1 MKRAW
6 CSGLL
11 AAGAAAATAAMA
23 LAAAPAAAQTWP
35 ARPIRIVVPFTPGS
49 GTDVIARAV
58 SDKLGAALGQSVL
71 VENKPGA
78 GGTVGAGQVAKAD
91 ADGYTLLVHSS
102 GHAVSPAIYA
112 SLPYDPAHD
121 FAGVALL
128 AALPNVLVVAP
139 SSGLG
144 SVADLVARAKQ
155 SPGKMNYGS
164 AGNGSATHLNAAKFA
179 LAAGIE
185 ATHVPYKGTPEAITD
200 VTAGRVE
207 FFFAPLVSA
216 LPLIKDGRLKAL
228 AVGTPQ
234 RSSLLP
240 DVPTTV
246 EAGVAGSEY
255 TFWVALFAPAR
266 TPRSVVERLHA
277 EVQKAQ
283 AQADLKERYAG
294 LGAEPGTLGPA
305 QLDAMVRVEIDS
317 SARIV
322 KAAGLKPN

>member
-1 MKRAW
+1 MRRAW
-6 CSGLL
+6 SSGVL
-11 AAGAAAATAAMA
+11 AACVAAAVA
-23 LAAAPAAAQTWP
+23 AAAPAAAQSWP
-35 ARPIRIVVPFTPGS
+35 VKPVKIVVPFTPGS

-58 SDKLGAALGQSVL
+58 SDKLGAALRQSVL

-112 SLPYDPAHD
+112 SLPYDPAQD

-128 AALPNVLVVAP
+128 AELPNVLVVAP
-139 SSGLG
+139 SSGLNTV
-144 SVADLVARAKQ
+144 SDLVARAKQ

-164 AGNGSATHLNAAKFA
+164 AGNGSATHLNAAKFT

-200 VTAGRVE
+200 VMAGRVE

-255 TFWVALFAPAR
+255 TFWVALFAPAK

-283 AQADLKERYAG
+283 AQADLKERYVS
-294 LGAEPGTLGPA
+294 LGAEAGTLGPA
-305 QLDAMVRVEIDS
+305 QLDAMVRAEIDS
-317 SARIV
+317 SARIA

>member
-6 CSGLL
+6 CSGVL
-11 AAGAAAATAAMA
+11 AAGVAAATAAMA
-23 LAAAPAAAQTWP
+23 WVAAPAAAQTWP
-35 ARPIRIVVPFTPGS
+35 AKPIRIVVPFTPGS

-139 SSGLG
+139 SSGLN

-255 TFWVALFAPAR
+255 TFWVALFAPAK